1 MDEARSKVRTAL
13 QEAIL
18 SLCNN
23 ALDYTMELSIEGLL
37 GITVDKQDVFLVNVN
52 EVVRSAEYEDL
63 LAEPTSSPPTEEK
76 VGYGLFTPSV
86 SESGRW
92 TVYVYD
98 TIHMK

>member
-1 MDEARSKVRTAL
+1 MRTAL

-63 LAEPTSSPPTEEK
+63 LAEPTSPSPTEEK

-86 SESGRW
+86 SQSDM
-92 TVYVYD
+92 TSKMD
-98 TIHMK
+98 C